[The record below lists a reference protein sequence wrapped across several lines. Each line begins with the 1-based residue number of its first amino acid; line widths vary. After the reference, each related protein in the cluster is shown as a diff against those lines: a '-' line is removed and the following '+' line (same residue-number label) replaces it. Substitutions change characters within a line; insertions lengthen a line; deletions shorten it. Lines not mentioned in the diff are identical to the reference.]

1 MTGAI
6 LLVVVLAAA
15 LVLAYRAA
23 CYVIG
28 QVAGA
33 FARRARP
40 VTEFELRR
48 AAIDERAARDATRPW
63 AEPIEVL
70 PMNGSDTTP

>member
-6 LLVVVLAAA
+6 LLLVVLAVA

-23 CYVIG
+23 CFVIG
-28 QVAGA
+28 QVAGLI
-33 FARRARP
+33 ARRAHP

-63 AEPIEVL
+63 AEPIDVAPL
-70 PMNGSDTTP
+70 NGHHDSA